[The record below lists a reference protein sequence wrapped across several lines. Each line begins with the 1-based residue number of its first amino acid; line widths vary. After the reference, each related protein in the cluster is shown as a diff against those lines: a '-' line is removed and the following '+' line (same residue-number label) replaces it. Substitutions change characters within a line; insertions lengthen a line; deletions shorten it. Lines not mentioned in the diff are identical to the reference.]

1 MRCHRRPLAGT
12 SLSQKDGSR
21 QVRVTAFHALLASS
35 LGFAATLILA
45 LLASQVGF
53 LRPADF
59 ADAVASSDV
68 RAAVLLSVI
77 CATLAAVLALLVAV
91 PAAYALAR
99 YRFFGATL
107 IDALLD
113 VPVLLSPVAL
123 GLALLLFFRAW
134 PGRFIEAHLLRFVFE
149 VPGIVAAQFIL
160 ALALEVR
167 VLKSAFE
174 EIDPR
179 LEHVARCLGC
189 SPAAAFRRI
198 TLPLVRPGLLAAFA
212 LGWCRAVGDF
222 GASVMIAGAVPR
234 KTETIPIAIY
244 LNLASVR
251 LERAVALGLVLTAVA
266 MTALVVVRLITGR
279 RSA

>member
-1 MRCHRRPLAGT
+1 MRCRRRP
-12 SLSQKDGSR
+12 SVVSSRSQRDGSS
-21 QVRVTAFHALLASS
+21 QVRVTTFHVFLATS
-35 LGFAATLILA
+35 LGFAATVVLA
-45 LLASQVGF
+45 LLVAQAGF
-53 LRPADF
+53 LRMDDV
-59 ADAVASSDV
+59 ADAVASPDV
-68 RAAVLLSVI
+68 RAAILLSMI
-77 CATLAAVLALLVAV
+77 CATLASALALLVAV

-174 EIDPR
+174 EIDQR
-179 LEHVARCLGC
+179 LEQVARCLGC
-189 SPAAAFRRI
+189 SPWAAFRRV
-198 TLPLVRPGLLAAFA
+198 TLPLVRPGLLAAFV

-266 MTALVVVRLITGR
+266 MTALILVRLITR
-279 RSA
+279 RRPA

>member
-1 MRCHRRPLAGT
+1 LAAT
-12 SLSQKDGSR
+12 
-21 QVRVTAFHALLASS
+21 VIVALLA
-35 LGFAATLILA
+35 AQA
-45 LLASQVGF
+45 GF
-53 LRPADF
+53 LRSADF
-59 ADAVASSDV
+59 ADAMASADV
-68 RAAVLLSVI
+68 RAAILLSMI

-123 GLALLLFFRAW
+123 GLALLLFFRTW
-134 PGRFIEAHLLRFVFE
+134 PGRFMETHLLRFVFE

-174 EIDPR
+174 EIDQR
-179 LEHVARCLGC
+179 LEHVARCLGY
-189 SPAAAFRRI
+189 SPGAAFRRV
-198 TLPLVRPGLLAAFA
+198 TLPLVRPGLLAAFV

-234 KTETIPIAIY
+234 KTETIPISIY

-251 LERAVALGLVLTAVA
+251 VERAVALGLILTTVA
-266 MTALVVVRLITGR
+266 MTALVVVRLLTRR

>member
-1 MRCHRRPLAGT
+1 MRIAI
-12 SLSQKDGSR
+12 
-21 QVRVTAFHALLASS
+21 FHAFLACG
-35 LGFAATLILA
+35 LGFAAVVVLT
-45 LLASQVGF
+45 LLAAQ
-53 LRPADF
+53 ADF
-59 ADAVASSDV
+59 LGPSDLVDAAASPDV
-68 RAAVLLSVI
+68 RAAVLLSTL
-77 CATLAAVLALLVAV
+77 CATLAAALALVVAV

-123 GLALLLFFRAW
+123 GLALLLFFRSW
-134 PGRFIEAHLLRFVFE
+134 PGKFIETHWLRFVFE
-149 VPGIVAAQFIL
+149 VPGIIAAQFIL

-174 EIDPR
+174 EIDRR
-179 LEHVARCLGC
+179 LEQVARCLGC
-189 SPAAAFRRI
+189 SPWAAFRRV
-198 TLPLVRPGLLAAFA
+198 TLPLVRPGLLAAFV

-222 GASVMIAGAVPR
+222 GATVMIAGAVPR

-266 MTALVVVRLITGR
+266 MTALIVVRWITR
-279 RSA
+279 RPPSS

>member
-1 MRCHRRPLAGT
+1 
-12 SLSQKDGSR
+12 
-21 QVRVTAFHALLASS
+21 VRVTAFHTFVASS
-35 LGFAATLILA
+35 LGFAATVILA
-45 LLASQVGF
+45 LLAAQAGF

-59 ADAVASSDV
+59 ADAVASPDV
-68 RAAVLLSVI
+68 RAAVVLSMI
-77 CATLAAVLALLVAV
+77 CATLAAALGLLVAV

-99 YRFFGATL
+99 YRFFGVTL

-149 VPGIVAAQFIL
+149 VPGIVVAQFIL

-174 EIDPR
+174 EIDQR
-179 LEHVARCLGC
+179 LEQVARCLGC
-189 SPAAAFRRI
+189 SPWEAFRRV
-198 TLPLVRPGLLAAFA
+198 TLPLVRPGLLAAFV

-266 MTALVVVRLITGR
+266 MTALVVVRLITR
-279 RSA
+279 RPPA

>member
-1 MRCHRRPLAGT
+1 MRCRRRLLAGS
-12 SLSQKDGSR
+12 SLFRKDGSS
-21 QVRVTAFHALLASS
+21 QVRVRVFHALMASGLGLA
-35 LGFAATLILA
+35 TTVILA

-53 LRPADF
+53 LGLADV
-59 ADAVASSDV
+59 AEAVVSPDV

-91 PAAYALAR
+91 PAAYVLAR
-99 YRFFGATL
+99 YRFFGATIL
-107 IDALLD
+107 DALLD

-134 PGRFIEAHLLRFVFE
+134 PGRFIEAHFLRFVFE

-160 ALALEVR
+160 AMALEVR

-189 SPAAAFRRI
+189 SPGAAFRRV
-198 TLPLVRPGLLAAFA
+198 TLPLVRPGLVAAFV
-212 LGWCRAVGDF
+212 LGWCRAAGDF

-251 LERAVALGLVLTAVA
+251 LERAVVLGLVLTAVA
-266 MTALVVVRLITGR
+266 MVGLVVVRLLAGR